1 MEQQNKVLKML
12 EERTNKSWESLQVA
26 KANLEAETNP
36 KYKRMFKKMVNDY
49 RSQWHALSQTLYVIK
64 RDLGI

>member
-12 EERTNKSWESLQVA
+12 EERVNKTWDSLKVA
-26 KANLEAETNP
+26 QANLDVETNP
-36 KYKRMFKKMVNDY
+36 KYKRMFKRMVNEY
-49 RSQWHALSQTLYVIK
+49 RVQWHCLSQTLFVIK